1 MKDKSSSVVT
11 LRLDLSD
18 AKKYYFHPLADGIY
32 EKNGSSE
39 GFTNRVYYVD
49 EKDKLVESNF
59 DKINYARQLRLNGGH
74 TIRPRLIVAI

>member
-1 MKDKSSSVVT
+1 MKDKSSIVT

-18 AKKYYFHPLADGIY
+18 ATKYYFHPLANDVYKQDGA
-32 EKNGSSE
+32 SF

-59 DKINYARQLRLNGGH
+59 DKINYARQLRLNGGRM
-74 TIRPRLIVAI
+74 IRPKNIVSV